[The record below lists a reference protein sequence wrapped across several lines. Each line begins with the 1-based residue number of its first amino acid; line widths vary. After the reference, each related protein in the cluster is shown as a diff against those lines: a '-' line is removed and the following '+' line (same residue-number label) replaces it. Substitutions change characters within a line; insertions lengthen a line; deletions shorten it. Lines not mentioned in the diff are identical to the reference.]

1 MNASDRVEN
10 HYSVPYLDHWAVV
23 ARPLI
28 DTGYTFPLAVAR
40 IVEPPVPGRVDPVLA
55 ACGIEER
62 LQRDPF
68 LCGVEWLGGAKTNT
82 CNQT

>member
-1 MNASDRVEN
+1 MKASDSVEY
-10 HYSVPYLDHWAVV
+10 HYSVLYLDHWAVI
-23 ARPLI
+23 ARLLI
-28 DTGYTFPLAVAR
+28 DTGYTCPLAVAR

-55 ACGIEER
+55 ARGIEER

-68 LCGVEWLGGAKTNT
+68 HCGVEWLDGAKTNT